1 MTSLSETVW
10 LPSSDESIGPVT
22 ILDAQGRVVRVVSAE
37 EFRRGRPT
45 ATADRVDDLRPLAT
59 LRGKRKPRR
68 ASRLSSAAA
77 PALAHAVAS

>member
-37 EFRRGRPT
+37 EFRRARPT

-59 LRGKRKPRR
+59 LRGKRTPRR
-68 ASRLSSAAA
+68 VSSAAA
-77 PALAHAVAS
+77 PALPHAVGS